1 MEERMKFFLDTANL
15 AEIKEVAGWG
25 ILDGV
30 TTNPSLCAKENMP
43 FEDLVKE
50 ICRLCP
56 GPVSVECVS
65 TQAAEIVPEA
75 RRLAALAPNIAVKIP
90 IGLEGLKA
98 TRVLSQEGIQ
108 VNTTLIFSP
117 SQALLAAK
125 AGSRFVSPFIGRLD
139 DVSQEGMEVIEQILV
154 IFDNYAIDTEVIVAS
169 IRHPRHV
176 VDAALLGAH
185 IATIPYSVIDKL
197 VKHPLTDI
205 GIEKFLKDWG
215 KVKK

>member
-1 MEERMKFFLDTANL
+1 MKFFLDTANL
-15 AEIKEVAGWG
+15 DEIREVASWG

-30 TTNPSLCAKENMP
+30 TTNPSLCAKEP
-43 FEDLVKE
+43 VKFEDLIKE
-50 ICRLCP
+50 ICRIVP

-65 TQAAEIVPEA
+65 EKSSDIISEA
-75 RRLAALAPNIAVKIP
+75 RRLAKLAKNIAVKIP
-90 IGLEGLKA
+90 ITIEGLKA
-98 TRVLSQEGIQ
+98 IKVLSGEGIM

-125 AGSRFVSPFIGRLD
+125 AGAAFVSPFIGRLD
-139 DVSQEGMEVIEQILV
+139 DISEEGMALIEEIAT
-154 IFDNYAIDTEVIVAS
+154 IFDNYRIATEIIVAS

-176 VDAALLGAH
+176 VEAALIGAD
-185 IATIPYSVIDKL
+185 ICTIPFSVMDKL
-197 VKHPLTDI
+197 IKHPLTDI

>member
-1 MEERMKFFLDTANL
+1 MKFFLDTANL

-30 TTNPSLCAKENMP
+30 TTNPSLVSKENIP
-43 FEDLVKE
+43 FEELIRE
-50 ICRLCP
+50 ICAVCS

-65 TQAAEIVPEA
+65 TRSEELVEEA
-75 RRLAALAPNIAVKIP
+75 RRVAALAPNVAVKIP

-98 TRVLSQEGIQ
+98 TRVLAQEGIQ
-108 VNTTLIFSP
+108 VNTTLVFSP

-139 DVSQEGMEVIEQILV
+139 DISEEGMELIEQILM
-154 IFDNYAIDTEVIVAS
+154 IFGNYDLETEVIVAS

-185 IATIPYSVIDKL
+185 IATIPYSVIAKL
-197 VKHPLTDI
+197 VSHPLTDI
-205 GIEKFLKDWG
+205 GVERFLKDWG